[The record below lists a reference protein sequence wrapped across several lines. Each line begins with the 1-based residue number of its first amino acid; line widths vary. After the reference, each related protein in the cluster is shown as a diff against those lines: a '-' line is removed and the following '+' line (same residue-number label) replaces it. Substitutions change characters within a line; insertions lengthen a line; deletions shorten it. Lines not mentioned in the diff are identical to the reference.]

1 MAGLTSAEYAAEV
14 REFLAQVPEEQL
26 PFYRSWCV
34 PSPSDVSAQCA
45 SLVFLVPLPTFRPW
59 QVEVTRIPRSRTLP
73 HPAAWYYPI
82 FPWYPWDPLSTLPR
96 PLVWPPH
103 ASKVKTPFK
112 YATIASEK
120 INTLPPVVM
129 ALVLRFLNLP

>member
-1 MAGLTSAEYAAEV
+1 MTGLTSAEFAAEV

-45 SLVFLVPLPTFRPW
+45 SLAFLVPLPTFRPC
-59 QVEVTRIPRSRTLP
+59 QVEAIDIPCPRTLP
-73 HPAAWYYPI
+73 HPAAWYYPV
-82 FPWYPWDPLSTLPR
+82 FPWYPWEPLSTLPR

-103 ASKVKTPFK
+103 ASKVTIPFK
-112 YATIASEK
+112 YSTIPTAK
-120 INTLPPVVM
+120 INTLPPVAM
-129 ALVLRFLNLP
+129 ELVLRCLN